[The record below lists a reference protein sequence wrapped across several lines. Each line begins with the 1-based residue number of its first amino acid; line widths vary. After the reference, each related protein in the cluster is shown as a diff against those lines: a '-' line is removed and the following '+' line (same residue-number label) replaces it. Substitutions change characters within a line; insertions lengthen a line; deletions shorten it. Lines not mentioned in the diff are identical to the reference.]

1 MYNSTPTS
9 FRIKVPSAR
18 ALQQAIL
25 AHCLKAEATELLGV
39 QQRLQ
44 DWSCSWWLP
53 SRPPWPMAQQ
63 KVEPAIWGF
72 GDIHMLDPCSAS
84 WLRQSA
90 LRGILEKDA
99 TQPEG
104 VSVAIRM

>member
-9 FRIKVPSAR
+9 FRIKVPNAR
-18 ALQQAIL
+18 ALQQTIL
-25 AHCLKAEATELLGV
+25 AQCLGTEATASLGV
-39 QQRLQ
+39 QQLQ
-44 DWSCSWWLP
+44 DWPCSWWLP
-53 SRPPWPMAQQ
+53 SRPLWPMAQQ
-63 KVEPAIWGF
+63 KAEPAIWGF

-84 WLRQSA
+84 WLGQSA

-99 TQPEG
+99 TQPGG